1 MPAPGFSVILSD
13 MSPIG
18 LNHIKTAASAL
29 MLTAYLSLALP
40 AAYAAGAFAEGEIAV
55 GRFTGETGPG
65 GLPEGWKP
73 FNFPKKKK
81 LTEYSVVRD
90 GADGFVKA
98 VSAQSASAIYRE
110 VGTDL
115 KEFPRLAW
123 RWKVDGT
130 IKNKAEG
137 RKEGD
142 DFPARVYVTFEE
154 DPAATSCIDRLKRG
168 LYAAFLGKK
177 LPGNAINYVWA
188 DRLGKNTAFKSPY
201 TESVAVVAVESGD
214 ESAGRWV
221 TEERNVYEDYRR
233 LFKSDPPRV
242 LAVVIMTDTDNTGG
256 SATGYYADIV
266 FKKEAPLTDA
276 FHASKAER

>member
-1 MPAPGFSVILSD
+1 MPAPGFSVILVN
-13 MSPIG
+13 MSPTG
-18 LNHIKTAASAL
+18 LKRIKTAAVAL
-29 MLTAYLSLALP
+29 MLTASLSPDVP
-40 AAYAAGAFAEGEIAV
+40 AAYAAGPTAQGEIPV

-73 FNFPKKKK
+73 FEFPKKKR
-81 LTEYSVVRD
+81 LTRYSVVRE
-90 GADGFVKA
+90 GAEGFVKA

-110 VGTDL
+110 VGADL

-130 IKNKAEG
+130 IKNEAEG

-154 DPAATSCIDRLKRG
+154 DPAAASYIDRLKKG
-168 LYAAFLGKK
+168 LFAAFLGKK

-188 DRLGKNTAFKSPY
+188 DRLGKESSFRSPY
-201 TESVAVVAVESGD
+201 TDSVAVVAVESGE
-214 ESAGRWV
+214 ESAGQWV
-221 TEERNVYEDYRR
+221 MEERNVYEDYRK
-233 LFKSDPPRV
+233 LFKRDPPRV
-242 LAVVIMTDTDNTGG
+242 LAVVIMTDSDNTGG

-266 FKKEAPLTDA
+266 FKKDAHVTDA
-276 FHASKAER
+276 FQASKVEK